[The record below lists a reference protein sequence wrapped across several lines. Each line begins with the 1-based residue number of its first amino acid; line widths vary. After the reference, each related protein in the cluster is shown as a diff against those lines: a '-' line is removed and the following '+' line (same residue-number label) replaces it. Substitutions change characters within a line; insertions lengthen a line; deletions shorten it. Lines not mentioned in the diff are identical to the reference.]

1 MSLQSSILGV
11 FVLTGAILA
20 GADNPY
26 FVTYSHQMEEPGN
39 LEFAYTNTT
48 ARPAE
53 GNRFMNTLG
62 EFEYGI
68 KGWWTTEVY
77 LHGQTT
83 FHDSTVWTGWRWEN
97 RFRLL
102 PREHWI
108 NPVLY
113 LEYTGANGA
122 DRSLREIVG
131 FDGEDDLT
139 APNDET
145 RREHKREIEAKLLL

>member
-1 MSLQSSILGV
+1 MRLQSSLLGI
-11 FVLTGAILA
+11 FVTATTLA
-20 GADNPY
+20 AADNPY

-39 LEFAYTNTT
+39 LEFAYTNTIARLEG
-48 ARPAE
+48 ARPE
-53 GNRFMNTLG
+53 GGQRFMNTLG

-83 FHDSTVWTGWRWEN
+83 FHDSTIWTGFRWEN

-113 LEYTGANGA
+113 LDYTNANGA

-131 FDGEDDLT
+131 FDGQEDLA

-145 RREHKREIEAKLLL
+145 RREHKR